1 MKELLQQVD
10 PDYYRCVQLLIVHAE
25 LEQLRQWRADV
36 NRPSKISLGSADS
49 AVPAAPRDQTQKV
62 SA

>member
-1 MKELLQQVD
+1 MKELLRQVD

-25 LEQLRQWRADV
+25 LEQLRQWHAEV
-36 NRPSKISLGSADS
+36 NRPSQILVGSANNS
-49 AVPAAPRDQTQKV
+49 VPDAPRGQTQEV